1 MESLPEYSNF
11 KDWLLPFPLYRGKK
25 TGDSAEDDN
34 RIVGFFKGA
43 IKVYRLPVAKGL
55 EPAFAPTLPTND
67 PIHVLVRV
75 YIVKATDLHPMDLNG
90 KADPYVVL
98 QLGGKRISDKDNY
111 VSKQLN
117 PVFGKCFEIEATFPQ
132 DSLLTVQVL
141 DWDLVG
147 SDDLIGETRIDLE
160 NRFYSKHRATC
171 GLARRYEET
180 GYNRWRD
187 PMKPTQ
193 ILQRL
198 CRENK
203 LEQPHYFQDRVVIS
217 RYCMTFSEQEVVQWN
232 GPLTCK
238 NRDEHLAL
246 AVLHRWHEMPRIGCR
261 IVPEHIESRPLYN
274 PEKVG
279 IEQGKLE
286 LWVDMFPM
294 DMPLPGPPVDISP
307 RKPKSYELRI
317 VIWNTD
323 DVVLEDDAFFT
334 GEKMSDIYVKGW
346 LKGPQ
351 DVQATDIHYRSLTG
365 EGNFN
370 WRFIYPF
377 EYLAAEERIV
387 LSRRESMFSWDETE
401 VKIPARLELQ
411 VWDAD
416 HFSADDFLGAI
427 SLNLN
432 RFPRGAKSS
441 KLCTLEMLNTECV
454 PTVNIFKQK
463 RVRGWWPFY
472 VKKEN
477 DELELTGKV
486 EAEIHLLT
494 KEEAEQNPAGFG
506 RNEPDGLEKPK

>member
-1 MESLPEYSNF
+1 M
-11 KDWLLPFPLYRGKK
+11 PL
-25 TGDSAEDDN
+25 
-34 RIVGFFKGA
+34 
-43 IKVYRLPVAKGL
+43 AKGL

-98 QLGGKRISDKDNY
+98 QLGSKRISDKENY

-132 DSLLTVQVL
+132 DSLLTVSVL

-171 GLARRYEET
+171 GLARRYEES

-203 LEQPHYFQDRVVIS
+203 LEQPHYFQDRVIIS
-217 RYCMTFSEQEVVQWN
+217 RYAMTFTEAEVLQWN
-232 GPLTCK
+232 GPLTSK

-246 AVLHRWHEMPRIGCR
+246 AVLHRWHEMPRHGVR

-274 PEKVG
+274 PEKAG

-307 RKPKSYELRI
+307 RKPKAYELRI

-351 DVQATDIHYRSLTG
+351 DVQVRQWFIELKFQRS
-365 EGNFN
+365 F
-370 WRFIYPF
+370 
-377 EYLAAEERIV
+377 
-387 LSRRESMFSWDETE
+387 
-401 VKIPARLELQ
+401 
-411 VWDAD
+411 
-416 HFSADDFLGAI
+416 
-427 SLNLN
+427 
-432 RFPRGAKSS
+432 
-441 KLCTLEMLNTECV
+441 
-454 PTVNIFKQK
+454 
-463 RVRGWWPFY
+463 
-472 VKKEN
+472 
-477 DELELTGKV
+477 
-486 EAEIHLLT
+486 
-494 KEEAEQNPAGFG
+494 
-506 RNEPDGLEKPK
+506 